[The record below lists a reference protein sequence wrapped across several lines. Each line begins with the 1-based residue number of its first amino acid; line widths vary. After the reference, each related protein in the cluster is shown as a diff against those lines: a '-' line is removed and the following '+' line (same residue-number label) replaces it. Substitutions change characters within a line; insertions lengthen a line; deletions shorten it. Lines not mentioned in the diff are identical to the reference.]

1 CRGCLPQGNHL
12 LAKATSVL
20 RDLISKL
27 LEEGLSQS
35 NVTMLD
41 EALRLAHLS
50 SLGDPRIEALC
61 RTVTSVMGHT
71 PTYVLLRRL
80 ETAAKEDDPRII
92 FETLSDA
99 VAVGLDRASPLF
111 DRALERYHTVR
122 ESPRNWKVE
131 LGRPYEVQDAILTK
145 VVVTTEPKVKQFFQT
160 LLDDT
165 HKVAY
170 TRD

>member
-1 CRGCLPQGNHL
+1 
-12 LAKATSVL
+12 
-20 RDLISKL
+20 
-27 LEEGLSQS
+27 LSQN
-35 NVTMLD
+35 NVSMLD
-41 EALRLAHLS
+41 EALRLARRS

-99 VAVGLDRASPLF
+99 VAVGLDRGSPLF

-131 LGRPYEVQDAILTK
+131 LGRPYEAQDAILNK

-170 TRD
+170 TRDR